1 MDYKKISQDILT
13 NLGGKDN
20 VKELSHCMTRLRFK
34 LNDSSKANK
43 DKISSIEGV
52 ITVVQSMGQF
62 QVVIG
67 NKVTKVYDEII
78 KLVPESGV
86 SSSNT
91 ETTEKQSIGNT
102 ILAAVSGIF
111 TPTIPAIAGSGMIK
125 GILSVLAMFYMNKY
139 GINIKESQSY
149 IILNALADAVFFFM
163 PIILGY
169 TAAKV
174 FKTSEIISMIIG
186 GTLCYPAFTAL
197 MTGEAAVSFL
207 GLPVTKATYTSSVI
221 PIIIAVWVLSYV
233 EKFLQKYIPEVLKI
247 IMVPTLALLI
257 MLPATIL
264 LFGPIGIYLGN
275 GINFSYKYIY
285 GLSPILCGAFIGGLW
300 CVLVIFGAH
309 RALLPIGINDVAT
322 TGRQNLLA
330 FAGAA
335 NFSQAGSALGVFFK
349 TKNKQLKTISMSSSV
364 TALFGITEPAIY
376 GVNLRLKKPMICAVI
391 CGAIGG
397 GIMGL
402 GGAYGNA
409 FANQGILTIPVYAE
423 AGTVAFLSYL
433 AGCSIAFFGSAI
445 LTYIVGFDD
454 IKNDDND
461 EVSSNTSLE
470 SLPVSDDL
478 DITSPIEGNV
488 IPLTK
493 VKDDVFSSKVIGDG
507 VAVIPSKGIIKAP
520 ADCTVVSLFP
530 TLHAIGLRLNN
541 GAELLVH
548 IGLNTVELEGKYFEK
563 FVNQGD
569 TVKKGS
575 SLISFDMDKIKA
587 AGYDIT
593 TPIVVSNTGEFS
605 EIKPYENQ
613 QVSTEDIII
622 SLTK

>member
-1 MDYKKISQDILT
+1 MDYVKIAKNILD

-20 VKELSHCMTRLRFK
+20 IKELSHCMTRLRFK
-34 LNDSSKANK
+34 LNNSSKANK
-43 DKISSIEGV
+43 NNISKIEGV
-52 ITVVQSMGQF
+52 ITVVESMGQF

-67 NKVTKVYDEII
+67 NKVTKVYDELV
-78 KLVPESGV
+78 KLVPESDAFNYNSE
-86 SSSNT
+86 SS
-91 ETTEKQSIGNT
+91 EKQGIGNT
-102 ILAAVSGIF
+102 ILSAVSGIF

-125 GILSVLAMFYMNKY
+125 GILSVLAMYYMNKH
-139 GINIKESQSY
+139 GINIKETQSY
-149 IILNALADAVFFFM
+149 IILNSLADAVFFFM

-197 MTGEAAVSFL
+197 MTGQAPVSFL
-207 GLPVTKATYTSSVI
+207 GLPVTKAIYTSSVI

-233 EKFLQKYIPEVLKI
+233 EKFLKKYVPEVLKI

-257 MLPATIL
+257 MLPATLL

-275 GINFSYKYIY
+275 AINFTYKFIY
-285 GLSPILCGAFIGGLW
+285 ELSPTLCGAFVGGLW

-309 RALLPIGINDVAT
+309 RALLPIGINDVAQ

-376 GVNLRLKKPMICAVI
+376 GVNLRLKKPMICAVT

-397 GIMGL
+397 GVMGF
-402 GGAYGNA
+402 GGAFGNA

-423 AGTVAFLSYL
+423 AGMIPFLSYL
-433 AGCSIAFFGSAI
+433 GGCAIAFFGSAI
-445 LTYIVGFDD
+445 LTYIIGFED
-454 IKNDDND
+454 IKDEDDK
-461 EVSSNTSLE
+461 ESSSHDLTVNSSDKENLE
-470 SLPVSDDL
+470 
-478 DITSPIEGNV
+478 ITSPLEGTI
-488 IPLTK
+488 IPLTE
-493 VKDDVFSSKVIGDG
+493 VKDDVFSSKVIGEG
-507 VAVIPSKGIIKAP
+507 VALLPTKGVVTAP

-530 TLHAIGLRLNN
+530 TLHAIGLKLDN
-541 GAELLVH
+541 GAELLIH
-548 IGLNTVELEGKYFEK
+548 IGVNTVELKGKHFKKY
-563 FVNQGD
+563 VNQGD
-569 TVKKGS
+569 VVKKGEM
-575 SLISFDMDKIKA
+575 LISFDMDEIKK

-593 TPIVVSNTGEFS
+593 TPVVVSNTGEFTNV
-605 EIKPYENQ
+605 IPYENKH
-613 QVSTEDIII
+613 VSNEDIII
-622 SLTK
+622 SLIK

>member
-1 MDYKKISQDILT
+1 MNYKKISQDILA
-13 NLGGKDN
+13 NLGGEGN

-34 LNDSSKANK
+34 LHDSSKANS

-62 QVVIG
+62 QIVIG
-67 NKVTKVYDEII
+67 NKVTKVYDEMI

-86 SSSNT
+86 LNT
-91 ETTEKQSIGNT
+91 NSETTEKQSIGNA
-102 ILAAVSGIF
+102 ILAAVAGIF

-125 GILSVLAMFYMNKY
+125 GILSVLAMFYLNKY

-149 IILNALADAVFFFM
+149 IIFNALADAVFYFM

-174 FKTSEIISMIIG
+174 FKTNEIIAMIIG
-186 GTLCYPAFTAL
+186 GTLCYPAFSAL
-197 MTGEAAVSFL
+197 MTGEAAVTFI

-221 PIIIAVWVLSYV
+221 PIIIAVWALSYV
-233 EKFLQKYIPEVLKI
+233 ERFLKKYIPEVLKI
-247 IMVPTLALLI
+247 IMIPTCALII

-275 GINFSYKYIY
+275 IINFTYKYIY
-285 GLSPILCGAFIGGLW
+285 ELSPTLCGAFIGGLW
-300 CVLVIFGAH
+300 CVLVVFGAH
-309 RALLPIGINDVAT
+309 RALLPIGISDVAA

-349 TKNKQLKTISMSSSV
+349 TKNKQLKTISMSATI

-376 GVNLRLKKPMICAVI
+376 GVNLRLKKPMVLAVI

-397 GIMGL
+397 GVMGF

-423 AGTVAFLSYL
+423 VGTRGFLSYL
-433 AGCSIAFFGSAI
+433 IGCAIAFFGSAI
-445 LTYIVGFDD
+445 LTYILGFED
-454 IKNDDND
+454 IKEDEEKDSNNTKLETLTESNDL
-461 EVSSNTSLE
+461 S
-470 SLPVSDDL
+470 
-478 DITSPIEGNV
+478 ITSPLEGTT
-488 IPLTK
+488 IPLTE
-493 VKDDVFSSKVIGDG
+493 VKDEVFSSKVIGEG
-507 VAVIPSKGIIKAP
+507 IAIIPSNGVITAP
-520 ADCTVVSLFP
+520 TDCTVVSLFP

-548 IGLNTVELEGKYFEK
+548 IGLNTVELNGKYFTQ
-563 FVNQGD
+563 FVSQGD

-575 SLISFDMDKIKA
+575 KLITFDVEKIKKE
-587 AGYDIT
+587 GYDIT
-593 TPIVVSNTGEFS
+593 TPIIVSNTGEFANVKS
-605 EIKPYENQ
+605 QENAK
-613 QVSTEDIII
+613 VSTKDIII
-622 SLTK
+622 SLTR

>member
-197 MTGEAAVSFL
+197 MTGEAAVNFL

-233 EKFLQKYIPEVLKI
+233 EKFLKKYVPEVLKI

-454 IKNDDND
+454 IKNDDSD

-507 VAVIPSKGIIKAP
+507 VAIIPSKGIIKAP

-530 TLHAIGLRLNN
+530 TLHAIGLKLNN

>member
-1 MDYKKISQDILT
+1 MDYSKIAKDILE

-20 VKELSHCMTRLRFK
+20 IKELSHCMTRLRFK
-34 LNDSSKANK
+34 LNNSSKANK
-43 DKISSIEGV
+43 DAISKIEGV
-52 ITVVQSMGQF
+52 ITVVESMGQV

-67 NKVTKVYDEII
+67 NKVTKVYDEMI

-86 SSSNT
+86 PSSDS
-91 ETTEKQSIGNT
+91 ESVEKQSIGNA
-102 ILAAVSGIF
+102 ILSAVSGIF

-125 GILSVLAMFYMNKY
+125 GILSVLAMYYMNKH
-139 GINIKESQSY
+139 GINIKETQSY
-149 IILNALADAVFFFM
+149 IILNSLADAVFFFM

-197 MTGEAAVSFL
+197 MTGDAAVSFL
-207 GLPVTKATYTSSVI
+207 GLPVTKAIYTSSVI

-233 EKFLQKYIPEVLKI
+233 EKILQKYIPEVLKI
-247 IMVPTLALLI
+247 IMVPTFALLI

-264 LFGPIGIYLGN
+264 LFGPIGIYLGDA
-275 GINFSYKYIY
+275 INFTYKFIY
-285 GLSPILCGAFIGGLW
+285 ELSPVLCGAFVGGLW

-309 RALLPIGINDVAT
+309 RALLPIGINDVAQ

-349 TKNKQLKTISMSSSV
+349 TKNQQLKTIAMSSSV

-423 AGTVAFLSYL
+423 AGVTGFLSYL
-433 AGCSIAFFGSAI
+433 AGCAIAFFGSAI
-445 LTYIVGFDD
+445 LTYIIGFED
-454 IKNDDND
+454 IKDTNTKKDL
-461 EVSSNTSLE
+461 SNNLTE
-470 SLPVSDDL
+470 SLSNEEDFEIASPL
-478 DITSPIEGNV
+478 EGDI
-488 IPLTK
+488 IPLTE
-493 VKDDVFSSKVIGDG
+493 VKDEVFSSKVIGDG
-507 VAVIPSKGIIKAP
+507 LALVPTTGVVKAP

-530 TLHAIGLRLNN
+530 TLHAIGLKLNN
-541 GAELLVH
+541 GAELLIH
-548 IGLNTVELEGKYFEK
+548 IGLNTVELNGKYFENY
-563 FVNQGD
+563 VNQGD
-569 TVKKGS
+569 SVKKGNP
-575 SLISFDMDKIKA
+575 LISFDMDEIKK

-593 TPIVVSNTGEFS
+593 TPVIVSNTGDFTNV
-605 EIKPYENQ
+605 ITHENKH
-613 QVSTEDIII
+613 VSTKDIII
-622 SLTK
+622 SLVK